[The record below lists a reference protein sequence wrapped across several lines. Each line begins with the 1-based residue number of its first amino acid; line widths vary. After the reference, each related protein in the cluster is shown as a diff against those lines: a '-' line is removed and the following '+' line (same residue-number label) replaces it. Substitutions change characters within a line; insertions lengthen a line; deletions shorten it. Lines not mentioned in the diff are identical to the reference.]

1 MAVGF
6 AKDDGVNDTIESNI
20 NNEIDFARAQLMGVG
35 SEYCLNCDCEIPLR
49 RRQAMPNA
57 KYCVECQS
65 DHDGTS
71 HSYYNRR
78 GSKDSQLR

>member
-20 NNEIDFARAQLMGVG
+20 NNEIDFARAQLMGAG
-35 SEYCLNCDCEIPLR
+35 SLHCLHCGEEIPLR

-57 KYCVECQS
+57 KYCVEHQAE
-65 DHDGTS
+65 HDGTA
-71 HSYYNRR
+71 HAYYNRR

>member
-20 NNEIDFARAQLMGVG
+20 NNEIDFARSQLIGVG
-35 SEYCLNCDCEIPLR
+35 REDCLDCGNIIPLK

-57 KYCVECQS
+57 KYCVQCQS
-65 DHDGTS
+65 DHDGS
-71 HSYYNRR
+71 SISYYNRR

>member
-20 NNEIDFARAQLMGVG
+20 NNEIDFARSKLVGAG
-35 SEYCLNCDCEIPLR
+35 SEYCLDCGTTIPPK
-49 RRQAMPNA
+49 RRQVMPNA
-57 KYCVECQS
+57 KYCIACQS
-65 DHDGTS
+65 EHDGTKA
-71 HSYYNRR
+71 HYYNRR